1 MVLLDDNDGDSVSK
15 TMSLGSRKI
24 AFEGIKT
31 GTEVTIQL
39 AIVVDTAEGDYLIS
53 DILEQSINQSL
64 TAPAFSGPWHRMRT
78 GGTSLRVTLGGT
90 NVAIHPD
97 IRFKGLK
104 EDGANPLTGAEQCVS
119 SWSSVTHSGRL
130 GYKAKREPFR
140 MRGFSVAWLLASPAH
155 GPGVARPRSAVRS
168 CRA

>member
-1 MVLLDDNDGDSVSK
+1 MGANTYRTSLVVLLDDNDGDPVSK
-15 TMSLGSRKI
+15 TLSLGSRKI

-31 GTEVTIQL
+31 GTEVTVQL

-53 DILEQSINQSL
+53 DILQQSINQSL

-104 EDGANPLTGAEQCVS
+104 EDGANPLQGRS
-119 SWSSVTHSGRL
+119 S
-130 GYKAKREPFR
+130 
-140 MRGFSVAWLLASPAH
+140 ASPR
-155 GPGVARPRSAVRS
+155 GRRSPTLGGLDTKQS
-168 CRA
+168 ENPFG